1 MNTDELYVIK
11 NILTGMTDLFDLYVM
26 PILGHRA
33 EALESILR
41 KSAWGLLTN

>member
-1 MNTDELYVIK
+1 MNTDEVYVIK
-11 NILTGMTDLFDLYVM
+11 NLLTAGMDIFDLYVM

-41 KSAWGLLTN
+41 KSVLDLLTN